1 MQSSVSAY
9 TIIRKRPSKLNST
22 RLVVMLIT
30 INISFCLL
38 SMPMSILQIVYYTYA
53 KDLTFD
59 SIQLANNDNKKFDNN
74 SEYLLDLIDLFHA
87 IAELLQFV
95 NHGSNFILYSLSG
108 KTFRNE
114 TKRFFRIKFKSLK
127 KIFFHRNV

>member
-1 MQSSVSAY
+1 
-9 TIIRKRPSKLNST
+9 
-22 RLVVMLIT
+22 
-30 INISFCLL
+30 
-38 SMPMSILQIVYYTYA
+38 MSILQIVYYTYA

-59 SIQLANNDNKKFDNN
+59 SIQLADNDNKKFDNN

-95 NHGSNFILYSLSG
+95 NHGSNFILYSLSC

-114 TKRFFRIKFKSLK
+114 TKRFFRIKFKSLR